1 MSYFIKWT
9 LIQYEIHTRNMFVCS
24 KLWPFFFVLT
34 RVVRIYSC
42 VPWLWLARPT
52 DWLLFVW
59 SCIFGFWNGAKR
71 SEPTMKCML
80 CFQKS
85 IRSLSLDRR
94 KSSVSSISTSIPFI
108 SFHLLRC
115 PKYAQSLFVLL
126 PQHLPLFFCYAQRH
140 RTLPI
145 NLTAIR
151 VLSRIGACIR
161 ILLISW

>member
-108 SFHLLRC
+108 SFHFISYGVPNMLNHCLS
-115 PKYAQSLFVLL
+115 YYLNTF
-126 PQHLPLFFCYAQRH
+126 LFFFVMHNVIEHSQ
-140 RTLPI
+140 
-145 NLTAIR
+145 
-151 VLSRIGACIR
+151 
-161 ILLISW
+161 LI